1 MIKKR
6 LVKLVGILTIF
17 LCLVGI
23 TNVSAEYINK
33 INRKEIETAVL
44 AQVEEAKKEEQEE
57 QKKKEEE
64 RKQQEEAQT
73 QQIQVQR
80 TQNNTYTPQ
89 LSENNIIIPGVL
101 SKNLMKDYDGSN
113 FYLNHDINGNYSNI
127 GVPYIDFRT
136 NFYTRK
142 TILYA
147 HSSPS
152 GNGPFQALQNYHNN
166 PGYFYGHRYITVNFE
181 GNTYRYEIFSV
192 YVSTAN
198 SDEDYGLEY
207 FYRMNY
213 GDEEWSNKIQEYKNN
228 SEYDTGVSVSG
239 NDRILILQT
248 CSMDSAYYERYYR
261 YNLLIMAKLV

>member
-1 MIKKR
+1 MIRKR
-6 LVKLVGILTIF
+6 LGKLVGILTIF

-23 TNVSAEYINK
+23 TNVSAEYNYKFNK
-33 INRKEIETAVL
+33 KEIETAVL
-44 AQVEEAKKEEQEE
+44 NQVEEAKKEEQEE
-57 QKKKEEE
+57 QKKKEAEE
-64 RKQQEEAQT
+64 LQRQQEE
-73 QQIQVQR
+73 QIQVQR
-80 TQNNTYTPQ
+80 TQNSTYTPQ
-89 LSENNIIIPGVL
+89 LSGNNIIIPGVL

-166 PGYFYGHRYITVNFE
+166 PGYFYGHRYITVNFD
-181 GNTYRYEIFSV
+181 GATYTYEIFSV

-213 GDEEWSNKIQEYKNN
+213 GDEEWANKIQEYKNN
-228 SEYDTGVSVSG
+228 SEYDTGVPVSG